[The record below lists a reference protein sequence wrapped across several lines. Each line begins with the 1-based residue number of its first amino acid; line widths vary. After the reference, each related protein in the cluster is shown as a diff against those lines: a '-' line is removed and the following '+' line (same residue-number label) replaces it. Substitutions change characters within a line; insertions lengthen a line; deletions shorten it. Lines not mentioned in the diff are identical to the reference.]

1 MEIVAVA
8 RLVAAVVCVLVVW
21 ASPSVLLGLWVLIMG
36 WLAWLTGWGAAW
48 VNLLGSVYIGY
59 QANWWGPIV
68 GAVWAFVDAFITG
81 AIIAFVY
88 NSCMACCKKSCDK
101 GGCDKNRMSS
111 M

>member
-1 MEIVAVA
+1 MNGNCGCGPACGCGGL
-8 RLVAAVVCVLVVW
+8 RVCGLGFAFGFTW
-21 ASPSVLLGLWVLIMG
+21 ALGALIMG

-81 AIIAFVY
+81 AVIAFVY
-88 NSCMACCKKSCDK
+88 NSCASCCKKT
-101 GGCDKNRMSS
+101 CDKNRMSS